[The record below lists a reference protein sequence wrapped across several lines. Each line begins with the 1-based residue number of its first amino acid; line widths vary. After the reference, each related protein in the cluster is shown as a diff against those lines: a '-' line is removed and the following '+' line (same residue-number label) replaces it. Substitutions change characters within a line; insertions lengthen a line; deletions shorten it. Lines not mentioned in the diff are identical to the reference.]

1 MNAVSD
7 SLNCIIS
14 KSFNFSFYRSEIRGN
29 IKMRVY
35 LSGELSNSPKRISGF
50 EIGKVDQIIPSN
62 KMEIRI
68 SS

>member
-35 LSGELSNSPKRISGF
+35 LSGELSSSPKRISGL
-50 EIGKVDQIIPSN
+50 EIGKVDQIIPN
-62 KMEIRI
+62 N
-68 SS
+68 

>member
-14 KSFNFSFYRSEIRGN
+14 KSINFSFYRSEIRGN

-35 LSGELSNSPKRISGF
+35 LSGELSNWPKNSGF
-50 EIGKVDQIIPSN
+50 EIGKVDQIIPNN
-62 KMEIRI
+62 KMEIWI